1 MVVGSSFCSIKSLTD
16 TLNWLAILYK
26 VSPDWTMYS
35 FSLVDGC
42 SSYTGSFKIWL
53 TCRKSVVKLLSLFNS
68 KTVVLNWLAIL

>member
-42 SSYTGSFKIWL
+42 SS
-53 TCRKSVVKLLSLFNS
+53 
-68 KTVVLNWLAIL
+68 